1 MIADRH
7 KPSTAKDAQGPR
19 ELIERHMKFFNLAAS
34 QQIAQDICAAP
45 VQYTTRSG
53 HAVAATTADVEHLFD
68 AIFREISEQGWVR

>member
-1 MIADRH
+1 MIADRPF
-7 KPSTAKDAQGPR
+7 PSAAKDALGPR
-19 ELIERHMKFFNLAAS
+19 ELIERHMKLFNEAAS

-68 AIFREISEQGWVR
+68 GLENKLLTRLSE